1 MDNLDRRILDILRRD
16 ARTPY
21 TEIAAQVGTSEG
33 TVRNRVDRLTEEGII
48 ERFTISTRTG
58 NIKAMIEVSVKV
70 NVNTT
75 SISETMATWE
85 QVDFVWQVSG
95 EEDVVLIV
103 DAADTRAVNQL
114 ITRARELDEIKT
126 PKPVLSLMNVLVEY
140 HHEIPFLRYSVVKH
154 W

>member
-75 SISETMATWE
+75 SISLRL
-85 QVDFVWQVSG
+85 F
-95 EEDVVLIV
+95 
-103 DAADTRAVNQL
+103 R
-114 ITRARELDEIKT
+114 
-126 PKPVLSLMNVLVEY
+126 PKPKNPY
-140 HHEIPFLRYSVVKH
+140 
-154 W
+154 

>member
-75 SISETMATWE
+75 NISETMATWE

-114 ITRARELDEIKT
+114 ITRARELDEIKNT
-126 PKPVLSLMNVLVEY
+126 KTRLILDERLGGVS
-140 HHEIPFLRYSVVKH
+140 S
-154 W
+154 